1 MRHRKAGRKL
11 GRSTAHRSALLSALV
26 CAFIERKRIQTGL
39 AKAKEARRLAERIVK
54 LGRDGTL
61 AARRRAIAIL
71 KREKPVQTLFTEIV
85 PKLGDRCGGWTRIVK
100 LGRRKGDGAEMAIL
114 EWTDVAPAPRKK
126 REKKAKKQGAEEKG
140 K

>member
-54 LGRDGTL
+54 LGREGTL

-85 PKLGDRCGGWTRIVK
+85 PKFGDRRGGWTRIVK
-100 LGRRKGDGAEMAIL
+100 LGRRRGDGAEMAIL
-114 EWTDVAPAPRKK
+114 EWTDIAPAPREK

-140 K
+140 E